1 MPTTDQIRAAFAY
14 CETMAR
20 NHYENFPV
28 ASLLLPKQ
36 QRPFVAAIYA
46 FARTA
51 DDFADEGELPP
62 QERLALL
69 DDWGYKLE
77 AALHGKPEGPVFIAL
92 AETLTRTRLPVEPLR
107 DLLTAFRMDVT
118 TKRFQTFDDLLFYC
132 RHSANPVGRIVLHLF
147 NQADTENV
155 ALSDRICT
163 GLQLANFWQDFYV
176 DWGRGRLYVPLED
189 LRRFGYNEGDIAE
202 KALNDRFRAL
212 MKFEVDRARDFL
224 VAGLPLPQRV
234 GGRLKWE
241 LDLTIRGGTGILD
254 RIAAADYDVMHQR
267 PAFRAIDKARIIFAA
282 IAQRPV

>member
-254 RIAAADYDVMHQR
+254 RIAAADFDVMYQR
-267 PAFRAIDKARIIFAA
+267 PAFRAIDKARMIFAA